1 MEPDQ
6 SPAAKAIMGALHWLY
21 ERVTAS
27 KLTTPM
33 PTPGP
38 GQGSEEHIESLI
50 RWTAAQAGLVG
61 FTTNLGGLI
70 TLPFSLPANVAGV
83 SALQLNMIT
92 EIARARG
99 YDLQSEQVKV
109 LSIACLAGG
118 AALDILKNADVNV
131 STRLTQRALTGIAGA
146 ALGRINQ
153 AVGAR
158 RLTAR
163 AGGLGL
169 LNVSKF
175 VPFVGGLVGG
185 TVDGLATAGIA
196 AVAKRVFVRKEDAG
210 PGEEAPVLSLP
221 SPAVS

>member
-27 KLTTPM
+27 KLTTSM

-38 GQGSEEHIESLI
+38 GQGSEEHIETLI

-118 AALDILKNADVNV
+118 AALDILKNAGINV
-131 STRLTQRALTGIAGA
+131 STRLTQKALMGIAGA

-158 RLTAR
+158 LTVR
-163 AGGLGL
+163 AGGMGM
-169 LNVSKF
+169 LNVSRF

-196 AVAKRVFVRKEDAG
+196 VVAKRVFVRKEDAG

>member
-1 MEPDQ
+1 MEQVQ
-6 SPAAKAIMGALHWLY
+6 SPAAKAVMAALHWLY

-27 KLTTPM
+27 KLTAPM
-33 PTPGP
+33 PAPGP
-38 GQGSEEHIESLI
+38 GQASEEHIETLI

-61 FTTNLGGLI
+61 FTTNLGGVM

-118 AALDILKNADVNV
+118 AALDILKNAGINV
-131 STRLTQRALTGIAGA
+131 SARLTQQALTGIAAA

-153 AVGAR
+153 AVGT

-163 AGGLGL
+163 AGGMGV

-185 TVDGLATAGIA
+185 TVDGFATAGIA
-196 AVAKRVFVRKEDAG
+196 MVAKRVFVRKEDAP
-210 PGEEAPVLSLP
+210 PGEATPVLSLP
-221 SPAVS
+221 APAVS

>member
-1 MEPDQ
+1 MEPAQ
-6 SPAAKAIMGALHWLY
+6 SAAAKAVMHGLHWLY
-21 ERVTAS
+21 ERITAS

-33 PTPGP
+33 PAPGP
-38 GQGSEEHIESLI
+38 GQGSEEHIETLI

-118 AALDILKNADVNV
+118 AALDILKNAGINV
-131 STRLTQRALTGIAGA
+131 STRLTQKALMGIAGA

-158 RLTAR
+158 LTVR
-163 AGGLGL
+163 AGGMGM
-169 LNVSKF
+169 LNVSRF

-196 AVAKRVFVRKEDAG
+196 VVAKRVFVRKEDAG

>member
-83 SALQLNMIT
+83 SALQLNMVT

-118 AALDILKNADVNV
+118 AALDILKNAGITV
-131 STRLTQRALTGIAGA
+131 STRLTQKALTGIAGA
-146 ALGRINQ
+146 VLGRINQ

-158 RLTAR
+158 LTAR
-163 AGGLGL
+163 AGGMGVLS
-169 LNVSKF
+169 VSKF
-175 VPFVGGLVGG
+175 VPFLGGLVGG

-196 AVAKRVFVRKEDAG
+196 AVAKRVFVRKEDTV

>member
-1 MEPDQ
+1 MEQVQ

-21 ERVTAS
+21 ERVTTS
-27 KLTTPM
+27 KLTDPM
-33 PTPGP
+33 PAPGS
-38 GQGSEEHIESLI
+38 GQGSEEHIETLI

-61 FTTNLGGLI
+61 FTTNLGGVM

-99 YDLQSEQVKV
+99 YDLQSEQVKT

-118 AALDILKNADVNV
+118 AALDILKNAGVNV
-131 STRLTQRALTGIAGA
+131 GARLTQQALTGIAGA
-146 ALGRINQ
+146 ALRRINQ
-153 AVGAR
+153 AVGT

-163 AGGLGL
+163 AGGTGV

-175 VPFVGGLVGG
+175 VPLVGGLVGG
-185 TVDGLATAGIA
+185 TVDGFATAGIA
-196 AVAKRVFVRKEDAG
+196 MVAKRVFVRKEDAP
-210 PGEEAPVLSLP
+210 PGEATPVLSLP
-221 SPAVS
+221 APAVS